1 MSAMSD
7 TSMNTNM
14 HAAFIREIA
23 RIKAGFANTDLSN
36 EAARTGLGDRYT
48 FFSETLHHHH
58 EGEDTYLFERVK
70 PRATPEQVAVLDQME
85 AEHAQMLEVLTVLDH
100 EFSTLGASS
109 DTVAINNQLDALATV
124 LGQHCAHEEREG
136 MAVVQQHI
144 TEADL
149 KEFMKFNR
157 TGEHANYVLPWV
169 CDGADEAVQTSVWG
183 MIPAPVRVFLRPQMT
198 KKYDKF
204 SRECGV

>member
-1 MSAMSD
+1 MSAMND

-14 HAAFIREIA
+14 HAAFKREIA
-23 RIKAGFANTDLSN
+23 RLKAGLAATDLSN
-36 EAARTGLGDRYT
+36 DVARTGLAARYT

-70 PRATPEQVAVLDQME
+70 PRANPAQVAVLDQME
-85 AEHAQMLEVLTVLDH
+85 AEHAQMLEVLTVLDQ
-100 EFSTLGASS
+100 EFSSLGSAS
-109 DTVAINNQLDALATV
+109 DTVAIDNQLDALLTV
-124 LGQHCAHEEREG
+124 LGQHCEHEEREG
-136 MAVVQQHI
+136 IAIVQEHI
-144 TEADL
+144 TEADM

-157 TGEHANYVLPWV
+157 SGAQANYVLPWV

-183 MIPAPVRVFLRPQMT
+183 MIPAPVRVFLRPQLT